1 MISEYF
7 KMALSSIRGAKF
19 RSGLT
24 MFGIV
29 VGVSS
34 VVTIVSLGEGV
45 RQQITSQAGNVGESL
60 IVVRPG
66 KKVEARAIS
75 FDALRN
81 FTNGA
86 GSLSEKDWRDTEKV
100 SGVKVVVPVG
110 SISGVATYKSNGNE
124 YNGAIIAST
133 ENLPEFLNQDI
144 EYGKFFDKDDNNK
157 KVAIIGRDVADR
169 LFEENVPIGK
179 KLTIRGIDYIVQGV
193 FEQQNSGTF
202 AAINVNN
209 SIILPYDS
217 AREISENIQIL
228 QLFTQAETPESV
240 TTVANEIRKTLTANH
255 AGQEDFTV
263 LEKDEAL
270 EATNEIFYQLTVFIA
285 GVAFISFIVGGIGI
299 MNIMFATVSERTHEI
314 GIRKAVGATNRQI
327 LGQFVME
334 ALVLSV
340 VGGILG
346 IIVAFIANGVIRSTT
361 DLQPVTTLQVIV
373 IVFGLS
379 AATGIIS
386 GLLPA
391 AQAARKDAISALRV
405 GN

>member
-7 KMALSSIRGAKF
+7 KMAFSSIRSAKF

-34 VVTIVSLGEGV
+34 VVIIVSLGEGV
-45 RQQITSQAGNVGESL
+45 RQQITAQSGNIGDSL

-66 KKVEARAIS
+66 KQVEARAIS
-75 FDALRN
+75 FDSFRN
-81 FTNGA
+81 FANGG
-86 GSLSEKDWRDTEKV
+86 GSLSEKDWKDTEKV
-100 SGVKVVVPVG
+100 EGVKSVAPVG
-110 SISGVATYKSNGNE
+110 SISGIASYKENE
-124 YNGAIIAST
+124 YSGSIIAST
-133 ENLPEFLNQDI
+133 ENLTEFINQEV
-144 EYGKFFDKDDNNK
+144 EYGEFFVDGDKKNN
-157 KVAIIGRDVADR
+157 VAVIGRDVAEQ

-179 KLTIRGIDYIVQGV
+179 KLTIRGVDYIVQGV

-202 AAINVNN
+202 ATINVNN
-209 SIILPYDS
+209 SIILPFEA
-217 AREISENIQIL
+217 ARAISDNIQIL
-228 QLFTQAETPESV
+228 QLFAQAENPESV
-240 TTVANEIRKTLTANH
+240 SKVAEDIRATLINNH

-263 LEKDEAL
+263 LEKQEAL

-334 ALVLSV
+334 AFVLSV
-340 VGGILG
+340 LGGIIG
-346 IIVAFIANGVIRSTT
+346 IILALIVNGVLRATT
-361 DLQPVTTLQVIV
+361 DLQPITTLSVTLL
-373 IVFGLS
+373 VFGIS
-379 AATGIIS
+379 ALTGIIS

-391 AQAARKDAISALRV
+391 AKAARKDAIEALRM

>member
-24 MFGIV
+24 MFGII

-45 RQQITSQAGNVGESL
+45 RQQITAQAGTVGDSL

-66 KKVEARAIS
+66 KQTEVRAIS

-81 FTNGA
+81 FANGA

-100 SGVKVVVPVG
+100 AGVKSVVPIG
-110 SISGVATYKSNGNE
+110 AISGIATYNENE
-124 YNGAIIAST
+124 YNGSIIAST
-133 ENLPEFLNQDI
+133 ENLPTFLNQDI
-144 EYGKFFDKDDNNK
+144 EYGKFFEADDQKK
-157 KVAIIGRDVADR
+157 KVAVIGRDVAER

-179 KLTIRGIDYIVQGV
+179 KLTIRGVEYIVQGI

-202 AAINVNN
+202 ATINVNT
-209 SIILPYDS
+209 SIILPYEA
-217 AREISENIQIL
+217 AREVSDNIQIL
-228 QLFTQAETPESV
+228 QLFVEAESPEAV
-240 TTVANEIRKTLTANH
+240 TTVANDIRQTLITNH

-327 LGQFVME
+327 LGQFLME
-334 ALVLSV
+334 AIVLSL
-340 VGGILG
+340 VGGVLG
-346 IIVAFIANGVIRSTT
+346 IMVAAIANGVIRVTT
-361 DLQPVTTLQVIV
+361 DLQPVTTLYVVV

-379 AATGIIS
+379 VATGIIS

-391 AQAARKDAISALRV
+391 AQAARKDAIAALRN
-405 GN
+405 GH

>member
-1 MISEYF
+1 MISEYL
-7 KMALSSIRGAKF
+7 KMALSSIRSAKF

-45 RQQITSQAGNVGESL
+45 RQQITAQSGEIGESL

-66 KKVEARAIS
+66 RQAEARIIS
-75 FDALRN
+75 LDTLRN
-81 FTNGA
+81 FANGA
-86 GSLSEKDWRDTEKV
+86 GSLSEKDWKDTAEV
-100 SGVKVVVPVG
+100 EGVEVVAPVG
-110 SISGVATYKSNGNE
+110 SISGIASYKANGNE
-124 YNGAIIAST
+124 YSGTIITST
-133 ENLPEFLNQDI
+133 EDLPQFLNQEI
-144 EYGKFFDKDDNNK
+144 EYGSFFSSSDSKNN
-157 KVAIIGRDVADR
+157 VAIIGRDVAEV

-179 KLTIRGIDYIVQGV
+179 KLTIRGVDYLVQGV

-209 SIILPYDS
+209 SIILPYES
-217 AREISENIQIL
+217 AADVSDNVQIL
-228 QLFTQAETPESV
+228 QLFVKAQSPETVSQTAE
-240 TTVANEIRKTLTANH
+240 NIRSTLIENH

-263 LEKDEAL
+263 LEKEEAL

-334 ALVLSV
+334 AVVLSV
-340 VGGILG
+340 VGGLLG
-346 IIVAFIANGVIRSTT
+346 IGVAYLANGIIRVTT
-361 DLQPVTTLQVIV
+361 DLQPVTTLYVVV
-373 IVFGLS
+373 IVFALS
-379 AATGIIS
+379 ALTGIIS

-391 AQAARKDAISALRV
+391 AQAARKDAIAALRN
-405 GN
+405 GQ

>member
-1 MISEYF
+1 MIGEYF
-7 KMALSSIRGAKF
+7 KMALRSIRGAKF

-45 RQQITSQAGNVGESL
+45 RQQITAQAGAVGDSL

-66 KKVEARAIS
+66 KQAEARAIS
-75 FDALRN
+75 FDSLRN

-100 SGVKVVVPVG
+100 VGVESVVPVG
-110 SISGVATYKSNGNE
+110 SISGIATYNDNE
-124 YNGAIIAST
+124 YNGSIIATT
-133 ENLPEFLNQDI
+133 ENLPTFLNQDI
-144 EYGKFFDKDDNNK
+144 EYGEFFDTDDINK
-157 KVAIIGRDVADR
+157 KVAVIGRDVAEQ

-179 KLTIRGIDYIVQGV
+179 KLTIRGVEYIVQGV
-193 FEQQNSGTF
+193 FEQQSSGTF
-202 AAINVNN
+202 ATINVNT
-209 SIILPYDS
+209 SIILPYDA
-217 AREISENIQIL
+217 ARNVSDNIQIL
-228 QLFTQAETPESV
+228 QLFVAAESPDSV
-240 TTVANEIRKTLTANH
+240 TQVAEDIRTTLITNH

-334 ALVLSV
+334 AVVLSL
-340 VGGILG
+340 VGGLIG
-346 IIVAFIANGVIRSTT
+346 IIVAAIANGVIRVTS
-361 DLQPVTTLQVIV
+361 DLQPITTPSVAV

-391 AQAARKDAISALRV
+391 AQAARKDAIAALR
-405 GN
+405 NNQ

>member
-24 MFGIV
+24 MFGII

-45 RQQITSQAGNVGESL
+45 RQQITAQAGAVGDSL

-66 KKVEARAIS
+66 KQAEVRAIS

-81 FTNGA
+81 FATGA
-86 GSLSEKDWRDTEKV
+86 GSLSEKDWQDTEKV
-100 SGVKVVVPVG
+100 TGVQSVVPIG
-110 SISGVATYKSNGNE
+110 SISGIASYNENE
-124 YNGAIIAST
+124 YNGSIIAST
-133 ENLPEFLNQDI
+133 ENLPIFLNQDI
-144 EYGKFFDKDDNNK
+144 EYGKFFEDDDQKK
-157 KVAIIGRDVADR
+157 KVAIIGRDVAER

-179 KLTIRGIDYIVQGV
+179 KLTIRGVEYIVQGI

-202 AAINVNN
+202 ATINVNT
-209 SIILPYDS
+209 SIILPYEA
-217 AREISENIQIL
+217 AREVSDNIQIL
-228 QLFTQAETPESV
+228 QLFVEAESPDAV
-240 TTVANEIRKTLTANH
+240 TTVAEDIRQTLITNH

-263 LEKDEAL
+263 LEKDKAL

-314 GIRKAVGATNRQI
+314 GIRKAVGATNKQI
-327 LGQFVME
+327 LGQFLME
-334 ALVLSV
+334 AIVLSL

-346 IIVAFIANGVIRSTT
+346 IGVAAIANGVIRVTT
-361 DLQPVTTLQVIV
+361 DLQPVTTVEVAL

-379 AATGIIS
+379 AATGIVS

-391 AQAARKDAISALRV
+391 AQAARKDAITALR
-405 GN
+405 NRQ

>member
-19 RSGLT
+19 RSSLT
-24 MFGIV
+24 MFGII

-34 VVTIVSLGEGV
+34 VVTIVSLGEGI
-45 RQQITSQAGNVGESL
+45 RQQISNESGDIGESL

-66 KKVEARAIS
+66 RQPEARAIS

-81 FTNGA
+81 FANGA

-100 SGVKVVVPVG
+100 EGVEVVAPVG
-110 SISGVATYKSNGNE
+110 SISGIASYKANGNE
-124 YNGAIIAST
+124 YSGTIIAST
-133 ENLPEFLNQDI
+133 EDLPLFLNQEI
-144 EYGKFFDKDDNNK
+144 EYGKFFSSSDSKT
-157 KVAIIGRDVADR
+157 KVAIIGRDVAEL

-179 KLTIRGIDYIVQGV
+179 RLTIRGVDYLVQGV

-209 SIILPYDS
+209 SIILPYES
-217 AREISENIQIL
+217 VSEISENIQIL
-228 QLFTQAETPESV
+228 QLFVKAQSPDVVSSTAENIR
-240 TTVANEIRKTLTANH
+240 TTLIENH

-299 MNIMFATVSERTHEI
+299 MNIMFATVSERTREI
-314 GIRKAVGATNRQI
+314 GIRKAVGATNKQI

-334 ALVLSV
+334 AVVLSI
-340 VGGILG
+340 VGGLLG
-346 IIVAFIANGVIRSTT
+346 IAVAFLANGIIRVTT
-361 DLQPVTTLQVIV
+361 DLQPVTTVSVAAL
-373 IVFGLS
+373 VFGLS
-379 AATGIIS
+379 ALTGVVS

-391 AQAARKDAISALRV
+391 AQAARKDAITALRN
-405 GN
+405 GQ

>member
-1 MISEYF
+1 MKLAGEYF
-7 KMALSSIRGAKF
+7 KMAFNSIRGSKF

-34 VVTIVSLGEGV
+34 VVIIVSLGEGV
-45 RQQITSQAGNVGESL
+45 RQQITAQAGKVGDSL

-66 KKVEARAIS
+66 KKVEARVIS
-75 FDALRN
+75 FDSLRN
-81 FTNGA
+81 FTSGA

-100 SGVKVVVPVG
+100 PGIGPVVPVG
-110 SISGVATYKSNGNE
+110 SISGIATYSGNE

-133 ENLPEFLNQDI
+133 EKLPTFLNQDI
-144 EYGKFFDKDDNNK
+144 EYGNFFTADDNNK
-157 KVAIIGRDVADR
+157 KVAIIGRDVAER

-179 KLTIRGIDYIVQGV
+179 KLNIRGVEYIVQGI
-193 FEQQNSGTF
+193 FEQQSSGTF

-217 AREISENIQIL
+217 ARQISDNIQIL
-228 QLFTQAETPESV
+228 QLFTQADTPESV
-240 TTVANEIRKTLTANH
+240 TKVAADIRNTLTENH

-263 LEKDEAL
+263 LEKQEAL

-299 MNIMFATVSERTHEI
+299 MNIMIATVSERTHEI
-314 GIRKAVGATNRQI
+314 GIRKAVGATNHQI

-334 ALVLSV
+334 SVVLSL
-340 VGGILG
+340 VGGFFGILVAILANG
-346 IIVAFIANGVIRSTT
+346 IIRVTT
-361 DLQPVTTLQVIV
+361 DLQPVTAPSIAV

-379 AATGIIS
+379 AATGIVS

-391 AQAARKDAISALRV
+391 AQAARKDPIESLR
-405 GN
+405 NSN

>member
-1 MISEYF
+1 
-7 KMALSSIRGAKF
+7 
-19 RSGLT
+19 
-24 MFGIV
+24 MFGII

-45 RQQITSQAGNVGESL
+45 RQQITAQAGAVGESL

-66 KKVEARAIS
+66 KQTEVRAIS

-81 FTNGA
+81 FANGA

-100 SGVKVVVPVG
+100 AGVKSVVPIG
-110 SISGVATYKSNGNE
+110 AISGIATYNENE
-124 YNGAIIAST
+124 YNGSIIAST
-133 ENLPEFLNQDI
+133 ENLPTFLNQDI
-144 EYGKFFDKDDNNK
+144 EYGKFFEDADQKK
-157 KVAIIGRDVADR
+157 KVAVIGRDVAER

-179 KLTIRGIDYIVQGV
+179 KLTIRGVEYIVQGI

-202 AAINVNN
+202 ATINVNT
-209 SIILPYDS
+209 SIILPYEA
-217 AREISENIQIL
+217 AREVSDNIQIL
-228 QLFTQAETPESV
+228 QLFVEAESPEAV
-240 TTVANEIRKTLTANH
+240 TTVAEDIRQTLIANH

-263 LEKDEAL
+263 LEKDKAL

-327 LGQFVME
+327 LGQFLME
-334 ALVLSV
+334 AIVLSL
-340 VGGILG
+340 VGGALG
-346 IIVAFIANGVIRSTT
+346 IGVAAIANGVIRVTT
-361 DLQPVTTLQVIV
+361 DLQPVTTPEVALL
-373 IVFGLS
+373 VFGLS

-391 AQAARKDAISALRV
+391 GQAARKDAITALRN
-405 GN
+405 GQ

>member
-1 MISEYF
+1 MIGEYF
-7 KMALSSIRGAKF
+7 KMALRSIKGAKF

-24 MFGIV
+24 MFGII

-45 RQQITSQAGNVGESL
+45 RQQITAQAGAVGDSL

-66 KKVEARAIS
+66 KQAEARAIS
-75 FDALRN
+75 FDTLRN
-81 FTNGA
+81 FTSGA
-86 GSLSEKDWRDTEKV
+86 GSLSEKDWKDTEKV
-100 SGVKVVVPVG
+100 EGVETVVPVG
-110 SISGVATYKSNGNE
+110 SISGIATYNNNE
-124 YNGAIIAST
+124 YNGSIIATT
-133 ENLPEFLNQDI
+133 ENLPTFINQDI
-144 EYGKFFDKDDNNK
+144 EYGQYFDNEDLNK
-157 KVAIIGRDVADR
+157 KVAIIGRDVAER

-179 KLTIRGIDYIVQGV
+179 KLTIRGVDYIVQGV

-202 AAINVNN
+202 ATINVNN

-217 AREISENIQIL
+217 AREVSDNIQIL
-228 QLFTQAETPESV
+228 QLFVASESPESV
-240 TTVANEIRKTLTANH
+240 TSVAEKIRTTLIANH

-263 LEKDEAL
+263 LEKDKAL

-327 LGQFVME
+327 LGQFIME
-334 ALVLSV
+334 AIVLSL
-340 VGGILG
+340 VGGLLG
-346 IIVAFIANGVIRSTT
+346 IGVALLANGIIRVTS
-361 DLQPVTTLQVIV
+361 DLQPITTPYVAI

-379 AATGIIS
+379 ALTGIIS

-391 AQAARKDAISALRV
+391 AQAARKDAIAALRT
-405 GN
+405 GQ

>member
-24 MFGIV
+24 MFGII

-34 VVTIVSLGEGV
+34 VVIIVSLGEGV
-45 RQQITSQAGNVGESL
+45 RQQISAQSGEIGESL

-66 KKVEARAIS
+66 RQVEARAIS
-75 FDALRN
+75 FDTLRN
-81 FTNGA
+81 FANGA
-86 GSLSEKDWRDTEKV
+86 GSLSEKDWRDTEQAE
-100 SGVKVVVPVG
+100 GVEVVAPVG
-110 SISGVATYKSNGNE
+110 SISGIATFEDNE
-124 YNGAIIAST
+124 YNGTIIAST
-133 ENLPEFLNQDI
+133 EDLPLFLNQEI
-144 EYGKFFDKDDNNK
+144 EYGKFFSSSDSKAN
-157 KVAIIGRDVADR
+157 VAIIGRDVAEV

-179 KLTIRGIDYIVQGV
+179 KLTIRGVDYLVQGI

-209 SIILPYDS
+209 SIILPYETAVD
-217 AREISENIQIL
+217 ISENIQIL
-228 QLFTQAETPESV
+228 QLFVKAESPESV
-240 TTVANEIRKTLTANH
+240 SGTAENIRKTLIENH

-263 LEKDEAL
+263 LEKEEAL

-334 ALVLSV
+334 AVVLSI
-340 VGGILG
+340 VGGLLG
-346 IIVAFIANGVIRSTT
+346 IGVAFIANGIIRVTT
-361 DLQPVTTLQVIV
+361 DLQPVTTASVAL

-379 AATGIIS
+379 ALTGIVS

-391 AQAARKDAISALRV
+391 AQAARKDAIAALRN
-405 GN
+405 GQ